1 MWGRATFA
9 MEVSSTSIKAA
20 SATVAAISQGFVF
33 GFHAYIA
40 AFAAD
45 ALAVVVEAIVLR
57 FPQNLTVWPYVLL
70 IDAERDRGDA
80 NSEQGSDLAMETR
93 GQVKFEF
100 LRSRA

>member
-1 MWGRATFA
+1 MWGRATLA

-45 ALAVVVEAIVLR
+45 ASAVVLEAIVLR
-57 FPQNLTVWPYVLL
+57 FPYDLVAWPFVLL
-70 IDAERDRGDA
+70 IDAKRDPRDA
-80 NSEQGSDLAMETR
+80 ISGAGSKMAIEKCQR
-93 GQVKFEF
+93 PGHGF
-100 LRSRA
+100 LGC